1 MEKSSKQSKMTT
13 NLDVQL
19 IDIPK
24 IQDRRGNLSVI
35 EGTTIPFVSKRVYYL
50 YDVPSGSKRGG
61 HAHIEQQEFLIALS
75 GSFDVVLKDG
85 KNTKTITLNKPNVG
99 LLIVS
104 GIWRELKN
112 FSSGSVCLVLS
123 SGEFSEEDYI
133 REYKN
138 FRLFKDRGTKS

>member
-1 MEKSSKQSKMTT
+1 MT
-13 NLDVQL
+13 NISDVQL
-19 IDIPK
+19 IEIPK
-24 IQDRRGNLSVI
+24 IQDRRGNLSVV
-35 EGTTIPFVSKRVYYL
+35 EGNTIPFVSKRVYYL

-61 HAHIEQQEFLIALS
+61 HAHIEHQELLIALS

-85 KNTKTITLNKPNVG
+85 NKIKTITLNKPNVG

-123 SGEFSEEDYI
+123 SDEFSEEDYI
-133 REYKN
+133 REYKK
-138 FRLFKDRGTKS
+138 FRLFKDR